1 MELEGILFIF
11 IGSIVLLMALLVAC
25 FLLRRKAVNT
35 STIPQ
40 NEMEANDMAVDK
52 ERMVVLNQN
61 QPVAISGIELL
72 SVLTIVIQVKMRG
85 KEYSGTEQLSPTVN
99 PSVLVVPQ
107 PVLLPAPPPPVVVVP
122 MTEVVPMAV
131 SAQNPSTMVPAQL
144 PEQPVPP
151 QSSAPVESDSNSSLS
166 RQDSTKKTH
175 KRRYYGPTYYHDPT
189 VLYVGNPVLIVPCI
203 TFVRDLGMYQTRLQG

>member
-61 QPVAISGIELL
+61 QPVAI
-72 SVLTIVIQVKMRG
+72 
-85 KEYSGTEQLSPTVN
+85 SGTEQLSPTVN